1 MLLLLSPYDRYKCNK
16 FKNDLLFNIFYNNI
30 GGMILGW
37 LGAIESFLV
46 VILTTIGLSHVPQ
59 IMHHLRNETMG
70 VHLETVNETHVSIF
84 RRHRGE
90 MSEADEMFIERG
102 DM

>member
-1 MLLLLSPYDRYKCNK
+1 MKIYL
-16 FKNDLLFNIFYNNI
+16 

-46 VILTTIGLSHVPQ
+46 VILTIVGLNHIPQ
-59 IMHHLRNETMG
+59 IMDHLRNET
-70 VHLETVNETHVSIF
+70 VHVRLQPVNETHVSILH
-84 RRHRGE
+84 RPRGE

-102 DM
+102 EMKDAK

>member
-1 MLLLLSPYDRYKCNK
+1 
-16 FKNDLLFNIFYNNI
+16 
-30 GGMILGW
+30 MILGW

-59 IMHHLRNETMG
+59 IMDHLRNETMG
-70 VHLETVNETHVSIF
+70 VHLQTVNETHVSIF

-102 DM
+102 MTLLHCAFIL